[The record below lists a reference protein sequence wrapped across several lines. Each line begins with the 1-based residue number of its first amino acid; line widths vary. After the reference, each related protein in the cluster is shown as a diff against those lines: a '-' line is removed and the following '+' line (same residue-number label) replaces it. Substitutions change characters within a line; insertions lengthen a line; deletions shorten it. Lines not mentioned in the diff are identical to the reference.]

1 MMFTNDQDTSRL
13 VVPQGESSGVQT
25 NHCS

>member
-1 MMFTNDQDTSRL
+1 MIMQDTSRL